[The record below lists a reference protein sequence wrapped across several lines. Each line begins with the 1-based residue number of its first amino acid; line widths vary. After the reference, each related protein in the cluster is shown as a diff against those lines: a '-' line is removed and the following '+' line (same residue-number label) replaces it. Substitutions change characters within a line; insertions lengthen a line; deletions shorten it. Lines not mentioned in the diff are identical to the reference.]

1 MSEKKGLSKMRAMI
15 FKSAERKEKP
25 IRKADEPLAL
35 NDDVPGSVLWITP
48 PVDLKGYKVI
58 ADEST
63 IIPQCRT
70 AYKTNIA
77 GFGISVQ
84 YKDDYDDETPE
95 MKAEYDRVLNI
106 VECLNLDKD
115 VKEVFEDLIDLKETY
130 GIAYLEVIR
139 NNKGEVVQIELI
151 KDVETI
157 EKTCELEP
165 AVDIIIHHNGV
176 DIPYKKK
183 YCKYRQTKN
192 GKTVYF
198 KEMGDPRL
206 MDAITGEYIKE
217 GAECKREAN
226 EILEF
231 AIGVSTY
238 GQPRWY
244 GDILTIDGAKRAE
257 NLNNNYFRKGRHTP
271 LAIVVNGGTLSDDSY
286 TKLQEY
292 IDGIEGENGQHA
304 FLLLEVENNDEGT
317 AFEEDK
323 KPSVELKDL
332 SPILQKDELFQE
344 YIDNHRRKVQS
355 AFRLPDLYV
364 GYTQDYNRATANAAM
379 EVTEQQVFIPE
390 RKSLAWQIKNKLLA
404 DYNFK
409 YCEIVFNAPDLSNVD
424 DLAQILTVVKD
435 AGGLTPNKAK
445 DILYGLLG
453 ETSED
458 YEGEWGNIPLNA
470 ASVAGLANAAAAPAG
485 AEDIQVQI
493 TESIEKAL
501 GNNDSEIVPILKA
514 VRDLLSDLQ
523 NNGVME

>member
-1 MSEKKGLSKMRAMI
+1 MSNEKPNVVARI
-15 FKSAERKEKP
+15 FKAAKRKEQP
-25 IRKADEPLAL
+25 ITKADEPLAM
-35 NDDVPGSVLWITP
+35 NDDDNSSQLWISP
-48 PVDLKGYKVI
+48 AQDLKGYKII

-95 MKAEYDRVLNI
+95 MEAEFIVVQNI
-106 VECLNLDKD
+106 VDRLNLDKD
-115 VKEVFEDLIDLKETY
+115 IKEVFEDLIELRETY
-130 GIAYLEVIR
+130 GIAYLEAIR
-139 NNKGEVVQIELI
+139 NNKGEVVQVELI

-157 EKTCELEP
+157 EKTCDLDP
-165 AVDIIIHHNGV
+165 AVDITIHHNGE

-183 YCKYRQTKN
+183 FRKYRQRKN

-198 KEMGDPRL
+198 KEIGDPRV
-206 MDAITGEYIKE
+206 MDAITGEYVDGKQVQ
-217 GAECKREAN
+217 REAN

-231 AIGVSTY
+231 AIGVDTY

-244 GDILTIDGAKRAE
+244 GEILNVDGAKRAE

-271 LAIVVNGGTLSDDSY
+271 LAIIVNGGTLSDDSEA
-286 TKLQEY
+286 KLQEY
-292 IDGIEGENGQHA
+292 IDGIEGEAGQHA
-304 FLLLEVENNDEGT
+304 FLLLEFQDNSEGT
-317 AFEEDK
+317 VLDEK
-323 KPSVELKDL
+323 NTPKVELKDL

-390 RKSLAWQIKNKLLA
+390 RKSLAWQINNKLLA
-404 DYNFK
+404 DYHFK
-409 YCEIVFNAPDLSNVD
+409 YCEVAFNGPDLSNVD
-424 DLAQILTVVKD
+424 DLSKILTVVQA

-445 DILYGLLG
+445 DILYKLLG

-458 YEGEWGNIPLNA
+458 YEGEWGNLPLGVPGVSELPNA
-470 ASVAGLANAAAAPAG
+470 TTVPGNAD
-485 AEDIQVQI
+485 EIQVQI
-493 TESIEKAL
+493 EESIQKAL
-501 GNNDSEIVPILKA
+501 GNGENDIVAVLKEVKNA
-514 VRDLLSDLQ
+514 LGDLVA
-523 NNGVME
+523 NGVVE